1 MATPNQPNPPGGPQN
16 IDPKQFAAGLK
27 NLLQDQGDYNNLLK
41 DAIKELG
48 QMDRAY
54 SKIEARLA
62 TLNSDSI
69 NVKQVNRDLLILKQK
84 EYIEN
89 KKLTDLQKSY
99 SNVTKDLLAEAKRKT
114 EQSVKNAAILGQT
127 IDYEETMMKYVAKS
141 GDLEVAALYTQ
152 EKKLEIAGKQV
163 EAGKAMLKNEKAV
176 NNQLGISGN
185 LMKTFAEKVGFGE
198 EAYSAMSL
206 KARKLVE
213 QQKDMNGVSK
223 VFSKVLGTW
232 QVAAVGAGSVFKS
245 AFSSLLDPAMFIPIV
260 GGVVKG
266 LKAVFDYI
274 LEIQDKTVKF
284 ARAMNLSTGEARKM
298 KMEFA
303 SLSISG
309 GDLFVNS
316 QKMVESQMEMVEALG
331 VTNRLTNEQLATNIK
346 LKDIAGLDLETRQA
360 IVESSTITG
369 KSSEGITK
377 SVLSQVAALK
387 NATGISFQYQKI
399 LKEAANLGGYLGLS
413 FAKYPEKLTKSL
425 VTVKSMGLELKQL
438 DSMANSFLDYES
450 SIASEFEAQLLT
462 GKNINLSKA
471 RELFLNNELA
481 DAAAEIT
488 RQVGSAD
495 EFLKMNRISA
505 EGMAKGF
512 GMSRDEMGSMLKQQE
527 LLSKLGAKDLKD
539 AQEKVQALRAQGKTK
554 EEIIRL
560 TGEEAYQNLTN
571 ASLQEKIGAFMEKIQ
586 QSISDFV
593 ESSGIIEKI
602 ESFFDYLSKPENI
615 KKIIVTIR
623 DTFASIADVILTIT
637 NGIINAIDAVTLG
650 FGIDEDWER
659 KFEQFSA
666 DAPNRIRALG
676 GDLGGVSVSEKAAKG
691 TVANNTNAA
700 NVEPQRALIGGGS
713 QGESRQVIQLVVDG
727 KTLAEINNEASSTP
741 YGSTDKKTG
750 IYNKSY

>member
-1 MATPNQPNPPGGPQN
+1 MAEEIDISKALEESLRTSRRLQGDQNKELDKSINLLSKINDLRDASIAKVKALNKETVNVKEVEKDVQKAREKQILTARKEQDLVRSLSVVERTRANDYVKNIEDRKRLENDIQKAKFQGNIATQTLLGDELNALDAIILSQETSLN
-16 IDPKQFAAGLK
+16 IDERRLA
-27 NLLQDQGDYNNLLK
+27 
-41 DAIKELG
+41 
-48 QMDRAY
+48 
-54 SKIEARLA
+54 SVIEANKVAGETQKILEAELA
-62 TLNSDSI
+62 TEKEIKSSVGLTGKAFGLLAKKLGIGDKYYGDM
-69 NVKQVNRDLLILKQK
+69 VQKARDLN
-84 EYIEN
+84 EEN
-89 KKLTDLQKSY
+89 KKLSFFDK
-99 SNVTKDLLAEAKRKT
+99 
-114 EQSVKNAAILGQT
+114 
-127 IDYEETMMKYVAKS
+127 AKS
-141 GDLEVAALYTQ
+141 L
-152 EKKLEIAGKQV
+152 
-163 EAGKAMLKNEKAV
+163 GKAAAG
-176 NNQLGISGN
+176 GI
-185 LMKTFAEKVGFGE
+185 
-198 EAYSAMSL
+198 
-206 KARKLVE
+206 
-213 QQKDMNGVSK
+213 
-223 VFSKVLGTW
+223 GTALSDPLTMIPIMG
-232 QVAAVGAGSVFKS
+232 AAVGG
-245 AFSSLLDPAMFIPIV
+245 L
-260 GGVVKG
+260 VKG

-316 QKMVESQMEMVEALG
+316 QKMVESQMEMAEALG

-360 IVESSTITG
+360 IVQSSTITG

-438 DSMANSFLDYES
+438 DSIANSFLDYES

-481 DAAAEIT
+481 DAAVEIT

-539 AQEKVQALRAQGKTK
+539 AQEKVQALKAQGKTK
-554 EEIIRL
+554 EEIVRL

-571 ASLQEKIGAFMEKIQ
+571 ASLQEKIGAFMQKIQ

-615 KKIIVTIR
+615 RAIITTIR
-623 DTFASIADVILTIT
+623 DTFASIVDVILTIT

-650 FGIDEDWER
+650 FGIDEDFER
-659 KFEQFSA
+659 KFEKFSE

-676 GDLGGVSVSEKAAKG
+676 GDMSGVSVSEKAAKG
-691 TVANNTNAA
+691 TVANNASSESKPA
-700 NVEPQRALIGGGS
+700 YIGGGTK
-713 QGESRQVIQLVVDG
+713 GDSRQQLVQVISMLDG
-727 KTLAEINNEASSTP
+727 KQIGQSNVQYINSTA
-741 YGSTDKKTG
+741 GNQDFRTG
-750 IYNKSY
+750 NIPTQA